1 LSFAGAQINV
11 RGVVQGVGYR
21 YWCCRKAREYGVV
34 GYTANL
40 YDGSV
45 EVVAE
50 GDRSI
55 IEEFLKILKVGPSN
69 ASITDIRLIWYDKP
83 RGFVDFTI
91 ESKE

>member
-1 LSFAGAQINV
+1 MGFAGAQINV

-21 YWCCRKAREYGVV
+21 YWCYRKAREYGLV
-34 GYTANL
+34 GYVANL

-45 EVVAE
+45 EVVIE

-69 ASITDIRLIWYDKP
+69 ANISDIRLIWYDKP
-83 RGFVDFTI
+83 KEFADFKI
-91 ESKE
+91 EYKE